1 MNKYISISEDSPL
14 ILASKSPRRKN
25 LLKQVGIPFRS
36 LPSNIEENAI
46 CGLPSHM
53 AERLAGEKASAAL
66 KKIQGS
72 WILGVDTIVVLG
84 DRILGKPT
92 NADNAREML
101 KILSGKDHEVITGYS
116 VLNPSCQR
124 SFKSIPISVVKS
136 IPLYPLF

>member
-1 MNKYISISEDSPL
+1 
-14 ILASKSPRRKN
+14 
-25 LLKQVGIPFRS
+25 
-36 LPSNIEENAI
+36 
-46 CGLPSHM
+46 M